1 MKTSPQQVHLEHLTC
16 KENGKTDT
24 RSPKISVKTTECDIK
39 LPHFLSPDRLLT
51 GSTITGLFF
60 STRLCYNL
68 EYIYFS
74 RLKSVLQDYNTR
86 LYSRCQHKNHTLVD
100 IFREDLCL

>member
-1 MKTSPQQVHLEHLTC
+1 M
-16 KENGKTDT
+16 
-24 RSPKISVKTTECDIK
+24 
-39 LPHFLSPDRLLT
+39 
-51 GSTITGLFF
+51 
-60 STRLCYNL
+60 CYNL

-86 LYSRCQHKNHTLVD
+86 LYSRCQHKNYTLVD